1 VWDLGGYG
9 VNHTEAKIQAAIVQ
23 YLQILGIFVF
33 SVPNERKTS
42 PQAMG
47 RLISMGLRPGVSDL
61 ILWIGDKTIYM
72 EVKTPKG
79 RQSEAQKRFQ
89 KRCEESGRI
98 YCVVH
103 SLDEAMKVVD
113 EYGKEG

>member
-1 VWDLGGYG
+1 MGGDG
-9 VNHTEAKIQAAIVQ
+9 VNHLEAKIQSAIVQ

-33 SVPNERKTS
+33 SVPNERKSS

-47 RLISMGLRPGVSDL
+47 RLISMGLKPGISDL
-61 ILWIGDKTIYM
+61 ILWLGDKTIYM

>member
-1 VWDLGGYG
+1 
-9 VNHTEAKIQAAIVQ
+9 VNHLEAKIQASIVQ
-23 YLQILGIFVF
+23 YLQILGIFCF
-33 SVPNERKTS
+33 SCPNERKAS

-61 ILWIGDKTIYM
+61 ILWLGDKTVYM

-79 RQSEAQKRFQ
+79 KQSEAQKRFQ